1 MEQYTD
7 NQYDDDLTVETDQYD
22 EAYYTDAD
30 DIFDLS
36 TDEESPIG
44 RLKSLILSIDWEI
57 TDEVLLQFNEELLDL
72 RDIWAGEKVNLIYIQ
87 ALEKISKYIYQK
99 KADSHPNAIKLL
111 LTLYHNLE
119 KIVSSPDLSESEKN
133 AILLEDVKRFEGLK
147 KIIARK
153 VAKPVPVGEEQVK
166 ERPEVQ
172 PVQEEDAVQ
181 TIYSSVRIEELTNLK
196 AIVLGIDWEIRDEDL
211 EELHQEVG
219 RLEKLYIDSK
229 PRLIL
234 LQGIGTLGT
243 YIRLK
248 KSNAH
253 ANAFKVLQFFYESLE
268 KIVATPMSR
277 EQEKEI
283 LFPAVEMFNS
293 FKTQLGPTIS
303 PGDTPPIPEEDEE
316 IVEEESAPDST
327 KLAPALSSIAADE
340 AMGFQ
345 AEEEAR
351 RLPGD
356 NFTGV
361 DTHVDGFFKD
371 NQWDEEDEE
380 EPEDQALE
388 EDVIPGTGGINF
400 DDIASP
406 VDVDKETALLGVNV
420 EEDDEED
427 ELDAGEQFGVAEI
440 SERREDSDTA
450 ESGLIAGISDD
461 VAPAPTDTEDSDLKI
476 DLQEDAALRED
487 DDTITTSHTDEDPL
501 AVETSPDVLLDEEPE
516 LNDITRDSSDAG
528 LLNAVDEDD
537 GQVLA
542 GVDVYSEADDDS
554 DEEPLPVTEG
564 DLAPALS
571 AAIEEDVVTDEDEF
585 LLPGTGEVQ
594 TEDEILSRV
603 EGFFIEPEDPVAD
616 DHDFA
621 EPEQLTEVTQHEAVV
636 SGEQSQ
642 EGRGEELVADEGVH
656 FEKKD
661 LAEVAFG
668 SKVTGDP
675 VEEML
680 SFVDDDTES
689 PGFLSDDTVDLPKVN
704 ENLEL
709 EESIEAFFADT
720 SETESFEEELETE
733 VDTDPEEFQDQLPGA
748 LPETDELEIDIDPE
762 VENYSHLADEESAVS
777 IEQADEAEVET
788 VEHTFVPSVPAFK
801 LATPRVKVAGLVEE
815 VDRQPSDSPGL
826 SEESGEELLAPETI
840 ELDEQVS
847 PSEAIEELEE
857 EVVFELAEE
866 GDDPIDISQAVE
878 PVKAVSTIDEGSG
891 IDIQE
896 TVEEF
901 SLESNDPLSDLQLC
915 IDSLGFELDDKVFT
929 GVHTTINRLRN
940 SFTAKPVEKTFVELI
955 ATITQ
960 HIEKHRPESS
970 DRAHTLLRSVFEAL
984 NCSSQNDLEVNQEQL
999 FKETCKVLNWQQ
1011 DMLGEK
1017 LTYDTPTQE
1026 SDDDVLI
1033 EFDEAFVEFEK
1044 QNSKD

>member
-147 KIIARK
+147 KIIAGK
-153 VAKPVPVGEEQVK
+153 VSKPVPVSEEQVK

-172 PVQEEDAVQ
+172 QVQEENAVQ

-219 RLEKLYIDSK
+219 RLEKLYIDNK

-253 ANAFKVLQFFYESLE
+253 ADAFKVLQFFYESLE

-293 FKTQLGPTIS
+293 FKTQLGPVIS
-303 PGDTPPIPEEDEE
+303 PEGTPPVPKEGGEA
-316 IVEEESAPDST
+316 VEEGSAPDST

-356 NFTGV
+356 NFAGV

-371 NQWDEEDEE
+371 NKWDEEDEE
-380 EPEDQALE
+380 ELEDQALE
-388 EDVIPGTGGINF
+388 EDVMPGKSGINF
-400 DDIASP
+400 DDMASP

-427 ELDAGEQFGVAEI
+427 ELDKGEQFGVAEI
-440 SERREDSDTA
+440 SETREDSDTA

-461 VAPAPTDTEDSDLKI
+461 VAPALTDTEDSDFKI
-476 DLQEDAALRED
+476 DLREDVALRED
-487 DDTITTSHTDEDPL
+487 EDTTSGFDTDEDSL
-501 AVETSPDVLLDEEPE
+501 AVESSPDVILGKEPE
-516 LNDITRDSSDAG
+516 LNDVTRDSSDAG
-528 LLNAVDEDD
+528 LLNAVDDSDD
-537 GQVLA
+537 QALA

-571 AAIEEDVVTDEDEF
+571 GAIEEDVVTDEDEF
-585 LLPGTGEVQ
+585 LLPGTGEVK

-603 EGFFIEPEDPVAD
+603 EGFFIEPEDPVAE
-616 DHDFA
+616 DHDFT
-621 EPEQLTEVTQHEAVV
+621 EPDQLTEETRHEAVI

-642 EGRGEELVADEGVH
+642 EGRDEELAADEVVH
-656 FEKKD
+656 LEKKD
-661 LAEVAFG
+661 LVEEAFG

-689 PGFLSDDTVDLPKVN
+689 PGFLSDDAVDLPKEN

-720 SETESFEEELETE
+720 SETESFADELEVE
-733 VDTDPEEFQDQLPGA
+733 VDTDPEEFQDELPGA
-748 LPETDELEIDIDPE
+748 LPETDEVEIDIDPQ
-762 VENYSHLADEESAVS
+762 VDDYSHLADEESAVS
-777 IEQADEAEVET
+777 IEQAVEAEVET

-801 LATPRVKVAGLVEE
+801 LAAPKVKVAGLAKE
-815 VDRQPSDSPGL
+815 VDRQPLDSPGL
-826 SEESGEELLAPETI
+826 SEESGKELQAAETI
-840 ELDEQVS
+840 ELDEQISLPEDV
-847 PSEAIEELEE
+847 EELEE
-857 EVVFELAEE
+857 EVIFELAEE
-866 GDDPIDISQAVE
+866 GDDTIDSSQAVE
-878 PVKAVSTIDEGSG
+878 PVDAVSTTDEGSAV
-891 IDIQE
+891 DIQE

-901 SLESNDPLSDLQLC
+901 SLESNDPLAALQHC
-915 IDSLGFELDDKVFT
+915 IDSLGPEMDDKVFT
-929 GVHTTINRLRN
+929 RVHATIHQLRN

-955 ATITQ
+955 ATLTQ

-970 DRAHTLLRSVFEAL
+970 DRAHTLLMSVFEAL
-984 NCSSQNDLEVNQEQL
+984 NCSSQNDVEVNQEQL

-1017 LTYDTPTQE
+1017 LTYDTLNQE
-1026 SDDDVLI
+1026 SDDDVLV
-1033 EFDEAFVEFEK
+1033 EFDDAFVEFEK